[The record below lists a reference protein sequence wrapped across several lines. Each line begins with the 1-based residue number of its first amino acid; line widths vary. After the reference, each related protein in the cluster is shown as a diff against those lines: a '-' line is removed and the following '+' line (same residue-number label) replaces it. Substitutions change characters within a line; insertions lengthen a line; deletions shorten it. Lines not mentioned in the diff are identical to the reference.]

1 MAARSAR
8 QGLGLALACSLLA
21 GGLGRPPATSCPPSC
36 PVNELS
42 QLYDQ
47 YCSDK
52 GTFWQSKHHYASAYH
67 SIFAS
72 ARGAVKSIL
81 EIGIGEDT
89 APSVGSWLKYFP
101 QAHVYPIDI
110 KTTQEV
116 ARRAEAGGAT
126 DRLVKHQGQFGC
138 EYNRSMWTDPRVHLT
153 LDTDASD
160 PKQLAKVKLPAE
172 IDIII
177 DDGSHRFLDQERT
190 LLVLWPKLRP
200 GGFYIIEDM
209 LVGALPWDA
218 GHTKQVPTNNS
229 DCGHECFFPQRLAD
243 HPFLF
248 DRFGY
253 SKEAASTRLQKETRE
268 IMRRHDWFWVIT
280 GVHKGGG
287 LDASLVI
294 RKAGP
299 ALGLSPVAAPAA
311 LPAGADGGAL
321 GQAREALRLAEAQQH
336 TLERQHAELLTTLQV
351 SIYLTKSIYLCIY
364 LSFIC
369 MHLQALYSFTPP
381 FDAGDGA
388 YCTAPLRRRRHGDD
402 QYDCQGRLLYLYTSS
417 STILIHTSF

>member
-1 MAARSAR
+1 MALRRLSACSHPSPYRHRSVGVALLIACVKLSAARPSDKA
-8 QGLGLALACSLLA
+8 
-21 GGLGRPPATSCPPSC
+21 CPPSC

-72 ARGAVKSIL
+72 ARGAVESIL

-89 APSVGSWLKYFP
+89 APSVASWLTYFP
-101 QAHVYPIDI
+101 KAHIYPIDI
-110 KTTQEV
+110 KTTAEV
-116 ARRAEAGGAT
+116 ARRAEPGGAT

-138 EYNRSMWTDPRVHLT
+138 EYNRSMWADPRVHLT

-160 PKQLAKVKLPAE
+160 PKQLSKVRLPPQ

-177 DDGSHRFLDQERT
+177 DDGSHRFQDQERT

-218 GHTKQVPTNNS
+218 AHALQVPSNNS
-229 DCGHECFFPQRLAD
+229 GDCGHECFFPQRIAE

-248 DRFGY
+248 DRFGHNKD
-253 SKEAASTRLQKETRE
+253 SPSLRLKTETRE
-268 IMRRHDWFWVIT
+268 MLRQHDWFWVVT
-280 GVHKGGG
+280 GQHKGGG
-287 LDASLVI
+287 LDCSVVI

-299 ALGLSPVAAPAA
+299 ALDLLPVPAVPSPGLGGTAAAA
-311 LPAGADGGAL
+311 LS
-321 GQAREALRLAEAQQH
+321 QAQEALRLAESQQRA
-336 TLERQHAELLTTLQV
+336 LEGQHRELV
-351 SIYLTKSIYLCIY
+351 VA
-364 LSFIC
+364 
-369 MHLQALYSFTPP
+369 LQAMEGTVRKQCGEAKRCAS
-381 FDAGDGA
+381 GG
-388 YCTAPLRRRRHGDD
+388 G
-402 QYDCQGRLLYLYTSS
+402 
-417 STILIHTSF
+417 STIAWLLLAASVLVNCVLLLSRGGRGRTL

>member
-1 MAARSAR
+1 MATLR
-8 QGLGLALACSLLA
+8 
-21 GGLGRPPATSCPPSC
+21 GGLGVTLLTASVLVDLSLARPSASACPPSC

-72 ARGAVKSIL
+72 ARGAVESIL

-89 APSVGSWLKYFP
+89 APSVASWLKYFP
-101 QAHVYPIDI
+101 KAHIYPIDI

-116 ARRAEAGGAT
+116 ARRAEPGGAT
-126 DRLVKHQGQFGC
+126 DRLVEHQGQFGC
-138 EYNRSMWTDPRVHLT
+138 EYNRSMWADPRVHLT

-160 PKQLAKVKLPAE
+160 PKQLSKVKLPAQ

-200 GGFYIIEDM
+200 GGYYIIEDM

-218 GHTKQVPTNNS
+218 AHARQVPSNNS
-229 DCGHECFFPQRLAD
+229 GSCGHECFFPQRIAE
-243 HPFLF
+243 HPFMF
-248 DRFGY
+248 DRFNY
-253 SKEAASTRLQKETRE
+253 NADSPSLRLKAETRE
-268 IMRRHDWFWVIT
+268 MLRKHDWFWVVT
-280 GVHKGGG
+280 GQHKGGG
-287 LDASLVI
+287 LDCSVVI

-299 ALGLSPVAAPAA
+299 ALGLAPIFAVAPAG
-311 LPAGADGGAL
+311 PAGGAPATAAL
-321 GQAREALRLAEAQQH
+321 AQAQEAVRLAEAQQRK
-336 TLERQHAELLTTLQV
+336 LEGQHRELLTA
-351 SIYLTKSIYLCIY
+351 
-364 LSFIC
+364 LSAMEATVRAHC
-369 MHLQALYSFTPP
+369 GKANRGSS
-381 FDAGDGA
+381 GGS
-388 YCTAPLRRRRHGDD
+388 
-402 QYDCQGRLLYLYTSS
+402 GRLAWMLLAVSVTANCVLLFSRGGRGR
-417 STILIHTSF
+417 TL